1 MRKYF
6 FFLLLLICGLGPA
19 IAQNQYWEHPG
30 INFNYAV
37 EVMYYDSVTEK
48 SYIGGSFTQI
58 DGSPCK
64 LLVYDGQ
71 SYTPFPVPPPAG
83 VGNLRSIVR
92 YHDKLYVCG
101 YGATLASWDGNA
113 WDIIDTGS
121 YFNLRVWNDKL
132 YAMGFYDTAS
142 AVLQYGGIG
151 VWNDTVWTG
160 LLGIDSIVSSGGN
173 AIDDIAFYKGRVYVG
188 GNWHN
193 AAKPWL
199 SDFMMHDGQGWQQ
212 VGNWGGS
219 GMGNVNR
226 LLVWRDT
233 LYVAGSFT
241 ESPVVPGN
249 GIVAWDG
256 QQWHRLQRGVRGL
269 SEAGTAVFD
278 LNIYQDELWV
288 AGFFSIINGRYV
300 NDNYGK
306 VAKWNG
312 GQWCT
317 MDTWLLG
324 GAYGIGRW
332 KDELFLLGGFNLP
345 EDFSKRILLKW
356 TGGSYSDTCNQ
367 DFTVGVDDLG
377 KEHRLKIECYPNPH
391 KEKFILSFV
400 NNGSLASG
408 KKLTIELI
416 DVRGSVSS
424 RLQHQLVYGKNETL
438 INTRHLKPGIYSI
451 RLLADGVI
459 VGTVKVVKQ

>member
-30 INFNYAV
+30 IDFNNGAR
-37 EVMYYDSVTEK
+37 VMYYDSVTEK
-48 SYIGGSFTQI
+48 SYIGGSFIQVN
-58 DGSPCK
+58 GSPCK

-71 SYTPFPVPPPAG
+71 SYTPFPAPLPVDIG
-83 VGNLRSIVR
+83 SIWGIVR
-92 YHDKLYVCG
+92 YRDKLYVCG
-101 YGATLASWDGNA
+101 RGLVSWDGNA
-113 WDIIDTGS
+113 WQVIDSAGP
-121 YFNLRVWNDKL
+121 YVNLRVWNDKL
-132 YAMGFYDTAS
+132 YAMGFYDTS
-142 AVLQYGGIG
+142 SVVRQYGGIG

-160 LLGIDSIVSSGGN
+160 LLGIDSILSPDGN
-173 AIDDIAFYKGRVYVG
+173 AIHDIAFYKGKVYVG

-219 GMGNVNR
+219 GMGGVNR

-256 QQWHRLQRGVRGL
+256 QEWHRLQRGVRGL

-324 GAYGIGRW
+324 GASGIGRW

-367 DFTVGVDDLG
+367 DFTVGIPVPGAEELS
-377 KEHRLKIECYPNPH
+377 LKIYPNPG
-391 KEKFILSFV
+391 KGLFTIGFTNDANL
-400 NNGSLASG
+400 LSG
-408 KKLTIELI
+408 KVLQVRVSDISGKVMAQTQYTVRPGYNAFNVDLGALPPGTYLLTMVNEQVKSSVKL
-416 DVRGSVSS
+416 
-424 RLQHQLVYGKNETL
+424 
-438 INTRHLKPGIYSI
+438 
-451 RLLADGVI
+451 
-459 VGTVKVVKQ
+459 VKE